1 MRKVRAIP
9 HKGKEP
15 YFSFYRM
22 LGFYPDRIDLYQEA
36 LTHRSSSIRS
46 NSGKWVNNERLE
58 FLGDAILDAI
68 VADILYKKFENKKE
82 GFLTSTRSR
91 IVQRETLNKIA
102 IEIGIDK
109 IITSSTR
116 NLAHNTNI
124 YGDALEA
131 LIGAIY
137 LDQGYRVAKSFDF
150 ETLIKQHINID
161 TVLKSEVDFKSRLI
175 EWGQKYKIDVGFEVT
190 DSSYDEQNNP
200 IFESRVIV
208 GGMDLGSG
216 KGYSK
221 KESHQKAAKK
231 AIKMAFAK
239 HKAESHPRLSGIYAG
254 VQFNLYPCSI
264 EHLGVTMLY
273 AAGSWQFIK
282 FLMARAKAMGW
293 KLKKCGLYDSLT
305 GEPVLHSVDE
315 VYYLHV
321 LGVPYIE
328 WEKRSP
334 GCEFEL
340 KSLSDP
346 TRMCKCKLVE
356 DGWEVVE

>member
-15 YFSFYRM
+15 YFSFYKM
-22 LGFYPDRIDLYQEA
+22 LGFYPDRIELYQEA
-36 LTHRSSSIRS
+36 LTHRSSSLRS

-68 VADILYKKFENKKE
+68 VADILYKKFDNKKE

-137 LDQGYRVAKSFDF
+137 LDQGYRVAKHFVF

-175 EWGQKYKIDVGFEVT
+175 EWGQKYKVEVVFEVT

-231 AIKMAFAK
+231 AIKK
-239 HKAESHPRLSGIYAG
+239 LRNDNEL
-254 VQFNLYPCSI
+254 L
-264 EHLGVTMLY
+264 E
-273 AAGSWQFIK
+273 
-282 FLMARAKAMGW
+282 
-293 KLKKCGLYDSLT
+293 KLKSNLQEVSARGGQLLVFADREAQLSEDEQT
-305 GEPVLHSVDE
+305 QVVNMPSIHPVLAPIFYTIPLQLLSYYVAVLKGTDVDQPRNLAKSV
-315 VYYLHV
+315 
-321 LGVPYIE
+321 
-328 WEKRSP
+328 
-334 GCEFEL
+334 
-340 KSLSDP
+340 
-346 TRMCKCKLVE
+346 TVE
-356 DGWEVVE
+356 

>member
-1 MRKVRAIP
+1 MSYEPYYRILLALEAITRALFSRNTPSNVLRKFMRKVRAIP

-15 YFSFYRM
+15 YFSFYKM
-22 LGFYPDRIDLYQEA
+22 LGFYPDRIELYQEA
-36 LTHRSSSIRS
+36 LTHRSSSLRS

-68 VADILYKKFENKKE
+68 VADILYKKFDNKKE

-137 LDQGYRVAKSFDF
+137 LDQGYRVAKHFVF

-175 EWGQKYKIDVGFEVT
+175 EWGQKYKVEVVFEVT

-200 IFESRVIV
+200 IFESRVLV
-208 GGMDLGSG
+208 GGIELGSG

-231 AIKMAFAK
+231 AIKKLRNDNELLEKLLVLNKNAS
-239 HKAESHPRLSGIYAG
+239 AETAAPTEE
-254 VQFNLYPCSI
+254 NL
-264 EHLGVTMLY
+264 
-273 AAGSWQFIK
+273 A
-282 FLMARAKAMGW
+282 
-293 KLKKCGLYDSLT
+293 
-305 GEPVLHSVDE
+305 
-315 VYYLHV
+315 
-321 LGVPYIE
+321 
-328 WEKRSP
+328 
-334 GCEFEL
+334 
-340 KSLSDP
+340 
-346 TRMCKCKLVE
+346 VE
-356 DGWEVVE
+356 NVSE